1 VAALVVGSGGD
12 VVRVWGDGL
21 SEYTALYALRKVS
34 TNDTIDLSSDFDPPL
49 RAVILGTTL
58 AGAAVVTTFN
68 GNVLTL
74 PGGNN
79 DAAYLLVF
87 GVHA

>member
-1 VAALVVGSGGD
+1 MAVLSVGLNGN

-21 SEYTALYALRKVS
+21 AELTALYALRKV
-34 TNDTIDLSSDFDPPL
+34 TAGDTIDLSPDFNPPL
-49 RAVILGTTL
+49 RAVLLGTTL
-58 AGAAVVTTFN
+58 VGTASVTSFS
-68 GNVLTL
+68 GNVLTM